1 MNLLQAFGI
10 DEATDNLCK
19 IAGIEVIDW
28 QKLTSETIEEVGKE
42 DVKKFEIYGIRP
54 SAIILDECGDTACK
68 KCGEETGWGFNYC
81 KDCRA

>member
-10 DEATDNLCK
+10 DEATDKLCK
-19 IAGIEVIDW
+19 IAGIEVMDW
-28 QKLTSETIEEVGKE
+28 QRMTVR
-42 DVKKFEIYGIRP
+42 VIRP